1 MPYFTFCITKIDCDF
16 YIDVAETTANNR
28 KQPANNRKQPAN
40 NPQTTRKQPA
50 NNPQTTRK
58 QPANNPQWTVI
69 STLMVALLI
78 TNSQMSNSVAFLE
91 KIITSS
97 SNTKTRSIWRLKE
110 SARS

>member
-28 KQPANNRKQPAN
+28 KQPQTTRKQ
-40 NPQTTRKQPA
+40 PQTTRKQPA

>member
-28 KQPANNRKQPAN
+28 KQP
-40 NPQTTRKQPA
+40 QTTRKQ
-50 NNPQTTRK
+50 PQTTRK